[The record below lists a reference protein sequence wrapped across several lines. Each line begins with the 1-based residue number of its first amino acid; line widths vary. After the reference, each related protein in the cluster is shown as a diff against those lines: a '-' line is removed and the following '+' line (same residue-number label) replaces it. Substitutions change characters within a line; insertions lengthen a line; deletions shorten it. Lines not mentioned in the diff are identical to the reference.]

1 MAKKA
6 QIWLVLKEVYIVN
19 AVRTPIGSFGG
30 VFTSL
35 TATQLGGQVIK
46 SLVDQSTLPAE
57 AIDEV
62 LFGNVCSANL
72 GQAPARQAA
81 LYGGLPFEVSCTTIN
96 KVCASGMKAL
106 MFGAQSIALGQRG
119 VVLVGGMESMSN
131 VPFYLPKT
139 RWGNKYGSFETVD
152 GLQKDGLM
160 DAYDHAAMG
169 VSADQTALKY
179 QISREQ
185 QDDFAIRSYTL
196 AAKSWAANYFK
207 DEVIPVQVE
216 LKPGQITQVSQ
227 DEEYTKVN
235 LEKIPFLKP
244 AFSRDG
250 TVTAA
255 NASTINDGASAILLV
270 SAEKLKEYNLTP
282 MARIVSF
289 ADAEQEPQWF
299 TTTPAIAT
307 PLALKYAGIKIDEID
322 FFEVNEAFAVVA
334 LAYAKILHLDIDKI
348 NVRGG
353 AVALGHPLG
362 NSGARIICT
371 LAHIL
376 KDHRSRYGLAAICN
390 GGGGASAVVLENLI

>member
-1 MAKKA
+1 M
-6 QIWLVLKEVYIVN
+6 LKEVYIVN

-57 AIDEV
+57 AIEEV

-119 VVLVGGMESMSN
+119 AVLVGGMESMSN

-139 RWGNKYGSFETVD
+139 RWGNKYGSFEAVD

-216 LKPGQITQVSQ
+216 LKPGQDTQVVQ

-255 NASTINDGASAILLV
+255 NASTINDGATAILLV

-334 LAYAKILHLDIDKI
+334 LAYAKILHVDIDKI

-390 GGGGASAVVLENLI
+390 GGGGASAVVLENLV

>member
-1 MAKKA
+1 M
-6 QIWLVLKEVYIVN
+6 LKEVYIVN

-57 AIDEV
+57 AIEEV

-119 VVLVGGMESMSN
+119 AVLVGGMESMSN

-216 LKPGQITQVSQ
+216 LKPGQDTQVVQ

-255 NASTINDGASAILLV
+255 NASTINDGATAILLV

-390 GGGGASAVVLENLI
+390 GGGGASAVVLENLV

>member
-57 AIDEV
+57 AIEEV

-139 RWGNKYGSFETVD
+139 RWGNKYGSFEAVD

-334 LAYAKILHLDIDKI
+334 LAYAKILHVDIDKI

-390 GGGGASAVVLENLI
+390 GGGGASAVVLENLV

>member
-1 MAKKA
+1 M
-6 QIWLVLKEVYIVN
+6 LKEVYIVK

-139 RWGNKYGSFETVD
+139 RWGNKYGSFEAVD

-216 LKPGQITQVSQ
+216 LKPGQDTQVVQ

-390 GGGGASAVVLENLI
+390 GGGGASAVVLENLV

>member
-1 MAKKA
+1 M
-6 QIWLVLKEVYIVN
+6 LKEVYIVN

-30 VFTSL
+30 VMASL

-57 AIDEV
+57 AIEEV

-119 VVLVGGMESMSN
+119 AVLVGGMESMSN

-216 LKPGQITQVSQ
+216 LKPGQDTQIVQ

-334 LAYAKILHLDIDKI
+334 LAYAKILHVDIDKI

>member
-1 MAKKA
+1 M
-6 QIWLVLKEVYIVN
+6 LKEVYIVN

-57 AIDEV
+57 AIEEV

-119 VVLVGGMESMSN
+119 AVLVGGMESMSN

-139 RWGNKYGSFETVD
+139 RWGNKYGSFEAVD

-216 LKPGQITQVSQ
+216 LKPGQDTQVVQ

-255 NASTINDGASAILLV
+255 NASTINDGATAILLV

-390 GGGGASAVVLENLI
+390 GGGGASAVVLENLV

>member
-1 MAKKA
+1 M
-6 QIWLVLKEVYIVN
+6 LKEVYIVN

-57 AIDEV
+57 AIEEV

-169 VSADQTALKY
+169 MSADQTALKY

-216 LKPGQITQVSQ
+216 LKPGQDTQVVQ

-334 LAYAKILHLDIDKI
+334 LAYAKILHVDIDKI

>member
-1 MAKKA
+1 M
-6 QIWLVLKEVYIVN
+6 LKEVYIVN

-169 VSADQTALKY
+169 MSADQTALKY

-196 AAKSWAANYFK
+196 AAKSWAANYFR

-255 NASTINDGASAILLV
+255 NASTINDGATAILLV

>member
-57 AIDEV
+57 AIEEV

-196 AAKSWAANYFK
+196 AAKSWAANYFR

-334 LAYAKILHLDIDKI
+334 LAYAKILHVDIDKI

>member
-1 MAKKA
+1 M
-6 QIWLVLKEVYIVN
+6 LKEVYIVN

-30 VFTSL
+30 VMASL

-57 AIDEV
+57 AIEEV

-106 MFGAQSIALGQRG
+106 MFGAQSIVLGQRG
-119 VVLVGGMESMSN
+119 AVLVGGMESMSN

-139 RWGNKYGSFETVD
+139 RWGNKYGSFEAVD

-216 LKPGQITQVSQ
+216 LKPGQDTQVVQ

-255 NASTINDGASAILLV
+255 NASTINDGATAILLV

-390 GGGGASAVVLENLI
+390 GGGGASAVVLENLV

>member
-1 MAKKA
+1 M
-6 QIWLVLKEVYIVN
+6 LKEVYIVN

-30 VFTSL
+30 VMASL

-57 AIDEV
+57 AIEEV

-119 VVLVGGMESMSN
+119 AVLVGGMESMSN

-139 RWGNKYGSFETVD
+139 RWGNKYGSFEAVD

-216 LKPGQITQVSQ
+216 LKPGQDTQVVQ

-255 NASTINDGASAILLV
+255 NASTINDGATAILLV

-390 GGGGASAVVLENLI
+390 GGGGASAVVLENLV

>member
-1 MAKKA
+1 M
-6 QIWLVLKEVYIVN
+6 LKEVYIVN

-57 AIDEV
+57 AIEEV

-169 VSADQTALKY
+169 MSADQTALKY

-196 AAKSWAANYFK
+196 AAKSWAANYFR

-334 LAYAKILHLDIDKI
+334 LAYAKILHVDIDKI

-390 GGGGASAVVLENLI
+390 GGGGASAVVLEKLI

>member
-1 MAKKA
+1 M
-6 QIWLVLKEVYIVN
+6 LKEVYIVN

-119 VVLVGGMESMSN
+119 AVLVGGMESMSN

-139 RWGNKYGSFETVD
+139 RWGNKYGSFEAVD

-216 LKPGQITQVSQ
+216 LKPGQDTQVVQ

-255 NASTINDGASAILLV
+255 NASTINDGATAILLV

-390 GGGGASAVVLENLI
+390 GGGGASAVVLENLV

>member
-30 VFTSL
+30 VMASL

-57 AIDEV
+57 AIEEV

-119 VVLVGGMESMSN
+119 AVLVGGMESMSN

-139 RWGNKYGSFETVD
+139 RWGNKYGSFEAVD

-216 LKPGQITQVSQ
+216 LKPGQDTQVVQ

-255 NASTINDGASAILLV
+255 NASTINDGATAILLV

-390 GGGGASAVVLENLI
+390 GGGGASAVVLENLV

>member
-1 MAKKA
+1 M
-6 QIWLVLKEVYIVN
+6 LKEVYIVN

-30 VFTSL
+30 VMASL

-57 AIDEV
+57 AIEEV

-119 VVLVGGMESMSN
+119 AVLVGGMESMSN

-139 RWGNKYGSFETVD
+139 RWGNKYGSFEAVD

-216 LKPGQITQVSQ
+216 LKPGQDTQVVQ

-255 NASTINDGASAILLV
+255 NASTINDGATAILLV

-334 LAYAKILHLDIDKI
+334 LAYAKILHVDIDKI

-390 GGGGASAVVLENLI
+390 GGGGASAVVLENLV

>member
-1 MAKKA
+1 M
-6 QIWLVLKEVYIVN
+6 LKEVYIVN

-196 AAKSWAANYFK
+196 AAKSWAANYFR

-216 LKPGQITQVSQ
+216 LKPGQDTQVVQ

-255 NASTINDGASAILLV
+255 NASTINDGATAILLV

-390 GGGGASAVVLENLI
+390 GGGGASAVVLENLV

>member
-1 MAKKA
+1 M
-6 QIWLVLKEVYIVN
+6 LKEVYIVN

-390 GGGGASAVVLENLI
+390 GGGGASAVVLENLV

>member
-1 MAKKA
+1 M
-6 QIWLVLKEVYIVN
+6 LKEVYIVN

-185 QDDFAIRSYTL
+185 QDDFAIR
-196 AAKSWAANYFK
+196 
-207 DEVIPVQVE
+207 
-216 LKPGQITQVSQ
+216 
-227 DEEYTKVN
+227 
-235 LEKIPFLKP
+235 
-244 AFSRDG
+244 
-250 TVTAA
+250 
-255 NASTINDGASAILLV
+255 
-270 SAEKLKEYNLTP
+270 
-282 MARIVSF
+282 
-289 ADAEQEPQWF
+289 
-299 TTTPAIAT
+299 
-307 PLALKYAGIKIDEID
+307 
-322 FFEVNEAFAVVA
+322 
-334 LAYAKILHLDIDKI
+334 
-348 NVRGG
+348 
-353 AVALGHPLG
+353 
-362 NSGARIICT
+362 
-371 LAHIL
+371 
-376 KDHRSRYGLAAICN
+376 
-390 GGGGASAVVLENLI
+390 

>member
-1 MAKKA
+1 M
-6 QIWLVLKEVYIVN
+6 LKEVYIVN

-57 AIDEV
+57 AIEEV

-169 VSADQTALKY
+169 MSADQTALKY

-216 LKPGQITQVSQ
+216 LKPGQDTQVVQ

-255 NASTINDGASAILLV
+255 NASTINDGATAILLV

-334 LAYAKILHLDIDKI
+334 LAYAKILHVDIDKI

>member
-1 MAKKA
+1 
-6 QIWLVLKEVYIVN
+6 
-19 AVRTPIGSFGG
+19 
-30 VFTSL
+30 
-35 TATQLGGQVIK
+35 
-46 SLVDQSTLPAE
+46 
-57 AIDEV
+57 
-62 LFGNVCSANL
+62 
-72 GQAPARQAA
+72 
-81 LYGGLPFEVSCTTIN
+81 
-96 KVCASGMKAL
+96 MKAL

-139 RWGNKYGSFETVD
+139 RWGNKYGSFEAVD

-196 AAKSWAANYFK
+196 AAKSWAAN
-207 DEVIPVQVE
+207 
-216 LKPGQITQVSQ
+216 
-227 DEEYTKVN
+227 EEYTKVN

-255 NASTINDGASAILLV
+255 NASTINDGATAILLV

-390 GGGGASAVVLENLI
+390 GGGGASAVVLENLV

>member
-1 MAKKA
+1 M
-6 QIWLVLKEVYIVN
+6 LKEVYIVN

-57 AIDEV
+57 AIEEV

-119 VVLVGGMESMSN
+119 AVLVGGMESMSN

-139 RWGNKYGSFETVD
+139 RWGNKYGSFEAVD

>member
-1 MAKKA
+1 
-6 QIWLVLKEVYIVN
+6 VLKEVYIVN

-57 AIDEV
+57 AIEEV

-119 VVLVGGMESMSN
+119 AVLVGGMESMSN

-139 RWGNKYGSFETVD
+139 RWGNKYGSFEAVD

-216 LKPGQITQVSQ
+216 LKPGQDTQVVQ

-255 NASTINDGASAILLV
+255 NASTINDGATAILLV

-390 GGGGASAVVLENLI
+390 GGGGASAVVLENLV

>member
-1 MAKKA
+1 M
-6 QIWLVLKEVYIVN
+6 LKEVYIVN

-57 AIDEV
+57 AIEEV

-139 RWGNKYGSFETVD
+139 RWGNKYGSFEAVD

-216 LKPGQITQVSQ
+216 LKPGQDTQVVQ

-334 LAYAKILHLDIDKI
+334 LAYAKILHVDIDKI

>member
-1 MAKKA
+1 M
-6 QIWLVLKEVYIVN
+6 LKEVYIVN

-30 VFTSL
+30 VMASL

-139 RWGNKYGSFETVD
+139 RWGNKYGSFEAVD

-216 LKPGQITQVSQ
+216 LKPGQDTQVVQ

-390 GGGGASAVVLENLI
+390 GGGGASAVVLENLV

>member
-1 MAKKA
+1 M
-6 QIWLVLKEVYIVN
+6 LKEVYIVN

-57 AIDEV
+57 AIEEV

-216 LKPGQITQVSQ
+216 LKPGQDTQVVQ

-255 NASTINDGASAILLV
+255 NASTINDGATAILLV

-334 LAYAKILHLDIDKI
+334 LAYAKILHVDIDKI

-390 GGGGASAVVLENLI
+390 GGGGASAVVLEKLI

>member
-1 MAKKA
+1 M
-6 QIWLVLKEVYIVN
+6 LKEVYIVN

-139 RWGNKYGSFETVD
+139 RWGNKYGSFEAVD

-216 LKPGQITQVSQ
+216 LKPGQDTQVVQ

-255 NASTINDGASAILLV
+255 NASTINDGATAILLV

-376 KDHRSRYGLAAICN
+376 KDHRTRYGLAAICN
-390 GGGGASAVVLENLI
+390 GGGGASAVVLENLV

>member
-1 MAKKA
+1 M
-6 QIWLVLKEVYIVN
+6 LKEVYIVN

-57 AIDEV
+57 AIEEV

-139 RWGNKYGSFETVD
+139 RWGNKYGSFEAVD

-216 LKPGQITQVSQ
+216 LKPGQDTQVVQ

-255 NASTINDGASAILLV
+255 NASTINDGATAILLV

-334 LAYAKILHLDIDKI
+334 LAYAKILHVDIDKI

-390 GGGGASAVVLENLI
+390 GGGGASAVVLENLV

>member
-1 MAKKA
+1 M
-6 QIWLVLKEVYIVN
+6 LKEVYIVN

-57 AIDEV
+57 AIEEV

-255 NASTINDGASAILLV
+255 NASTINDGATAILLV

-334 LAYAKILHLDIDKI
+334 LAYAKILHVDIDKI

>member
-1 MAKKA
+1 M
-6 QIWLVLKEVYIVN
+6 LKEVYIVN

-119 VVLVGGMESMSN
+119 AVLVGGMESMSN

-139 RWGNKYGSFETVD
+139 RWGNKYGSFEAVD

-216 LKPGQITQVSQ
+216 LKPGQDTQVVQ

-255 NASTINDGASAILLV
+255 NASTINDGATAILLV

-307 PLALKYAGIKIDEID
+307 PLALKYAGI
-322 FFEVNEAFAVVA
+322 
-334 LAYAKILHLDIDKI
+334 
-348 NVRGG
+348 
-353 AVALGHPLG
+353 
-362 NSGARIICT
+362 
-371 LAHIL
+371 
-376 KDHRSRYGLAAICN
+376 
-390 GGGGASAVVLENLI
+390 

>member
-57 AIDEV
+57 AIEEV

-119 VVLVGGMESMSN
+119 AVLVGGMESMSN

-139 RWGNKYGSFETVD
+139 RWGNKYGSFEAVD

-216 LKPGQITQVSQ
+216 LKPGQDTQVVQ

-255 NASTINDGASAILLV
+255 NASTINDGATAILLV

>member
-1 MAKKA
+1 M
-6 QIWLVLKEVYIVN
+6 LKEVYIVN

-57 AIDEV
+57 AIEEV

-216 LKPGQITQVSQ
+216 LKPGQDTQVVQ

-255 NASTINDGASAILLV
+255 NASTINDGATAILLV

-334 LAYAKILHLDIDKI
+334 LAYAKILHVDIDKI

>member
-1 MAKKA
+1 M
-6 QIWLVLKEVYIVN
+6 LKEVYIVN

-57 AIDEV
+57 AIEEV

-139 RWGNKYGSFETVD
+139 RWGNKYGSFEAVD

-216 LKPGQITQVSQ
+216 LKPGQDTQVVQ

-255 NASTINDGASAILLV
+255 NASTINDGATAILLV

-390 GGGGASAVVLENLI
+390 GGGGASAVVLENLV

>member
-1 MAKKA
+1 M
-6 QIWLVLKEVYIVN
+6 LKEVYIVN

-57 AIDEV
+57 AIEEV

-216 LKPGQITQVSQ
+216 LKPGQDTQVVQ

-255 NASTINDGASAILLV
+255 NASTINDGATAILLV